1 MFDDQGEA
9 VAVAVEVAV
18 AVAVEVDV
26 GVVVVCSSVV
36 VGGWVLSTVVVGL
49 LVRSVVSA
57 RGLDAPAGGPVRP
70 STKAESNVERVMA
83 ATIAPTSTTGARAAV
98 RGNSTHGESPARGI
112 RLRTR

>member
-1 MFDDQGEA
+1 M
-9 VAVAVEVAV
+9 AVEVAV

-83 ATIAPTSTTGARAAV
+83 ATIAPTSTTEPINIDR
-98 RGNSTHGESPARGI
+98 SPNTSMPKPVLCTWVKSWPGFPPQ
-112 RLRTR
+112 